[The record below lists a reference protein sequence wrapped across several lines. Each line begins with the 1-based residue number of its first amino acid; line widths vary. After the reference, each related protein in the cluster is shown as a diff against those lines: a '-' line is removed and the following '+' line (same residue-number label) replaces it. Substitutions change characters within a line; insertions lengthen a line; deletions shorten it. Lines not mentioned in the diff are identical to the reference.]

1 MLKGLKVLIVE
12 DEWLLADHLQAIVEH
27 TGAEALGPVA
37 TIEGAMALLDGMPTP
52 PDAATL
58 NVRLVDGPSF
68 PVADRLAAAG
78 VPFAFISANHLD
90 DLPERF
96 AKRPLLA
103 KPFRDADVAAL
114 LARLVTPPPA

>member
-1 MLKGLKVLIVE
+1 VLKGLKVLIVE

-78 VPFAFISANHLD
+78 VPFAFISANRLD

>member
-78 VPFAFISANHLD
+78 VPFAFISANRLD